1 MTEVDKKKLIT
12 DAAALDDFNRKIVEE
27 FRANGGKVG
36 GMFEGAPL
44 LLLTT
49 TGAKS
54 GRELVSPLVMTAEA
68 DRWLIYASV
77 GGADHHPAWY
87 HNLVANPDVTVEV
100 GTERFL
106 ARARVVTGEERDRL
120 YAEQANRMTNFREYQ
135 ERTSRVIP
143 VVELRRTDQ

>member
-1 MTEVDKKKLIT
+1 MSS
-12 DAAALDDFNRKIVEE
+12 AAPDMREINVHVIEE

-54 GRELVSPLVMTAEA
+54 GRELVSPLVMTAED

-87 HNLVANPDVTVEV
+87 HNLVANRDVTVEV
-100 GTERFL
+100 GTERFP

-120 YAEQANRMTNFREYQ
+120 YAEQASRMTNFREYQ